1 MIRATISL
9 HRVHSHITL
18 VPRFQIQVLE
28 ECLHV
33 GGLFVFHL
41 LHLVQTLQGRIETR
55 IKDGIRAQNQLNTR
69 LESELV
75 QAEVAQEGDQAEL
88 HDILNLGVRED
99 EDLVRW
105 PLDRVI
111 PKQVF
116 QQFQSNLRFELL
128 FKHLIEHEIENGKH
142 G

>member
-1 MIRATISL
+1 M
-9 HRVHSHITL
+9 
-18 VPRFQIQVLE
+18 
-28 ECLHV
+28 
-33 GGLFVFHL
+33 
-41 LHLVQTLQGRIETR
+41 
-55 IKDGIRAQNQLNTR
+55 
-69 LESELV
+69 
-75 QAEVAQEGDQAEL
+75 AQEGDQAEL
-88 HDILNLGVRED
+88 HDVLNLGVRED